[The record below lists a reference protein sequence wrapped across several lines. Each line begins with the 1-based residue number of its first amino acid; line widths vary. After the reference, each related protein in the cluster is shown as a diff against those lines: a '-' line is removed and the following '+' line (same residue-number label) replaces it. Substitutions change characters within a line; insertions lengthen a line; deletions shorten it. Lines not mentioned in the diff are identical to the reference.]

1 MEPAVQTGGF
11 DFSLLIGILIYLVI
25 LVVIGLAAAR
35 RMKGLDDFVLGGRRI
50 GPLAAAISERASGE
64 SSWFLLGLPGA
75 AYAAGFTTFWSVIGI
90 AFGIFC
96 SWAFLAVPLRRQTE
110 KYGALTI
117 PDYFEAR
124 FGDRTRSLRVLSMF
138 IIIFFYTMY
147 VAAQFVGGGKLLNA
161 AFNIDP
167 AWGLVITASIVML
180 YTILGGFLA
189 VVWTD
194 VVQGIMMAIVA
205 FVLPILGIIKI
216 GGPVALVDTI
226 QSNGGDF
233 LAMNAGQTGAAF
245 VFGVM
250 LGGLSWGLGYLGQP
264 HLLTRYMAIRSAGQ
278 IRRGTLIA
286 MVWVLI
292 AYWGAAMVG
301 IVGAGVF
308 EQPLADQEQVMP
320 LLAKYLL
327 PGWIAGLMMA
337 GAIAAMMSTADSQL
351 IVVTSSIVEDVYVRL
366 LRFRSSPR
374 RLVAMSRMATIAVSA
389 VALLLA
395 YRNQDLIFDLVSYAW
410 SGLGASFGPPLLLSL
425 RWKKTTA
432 AGVFAGMVA
441 GTVSNIVWKN
451 TPELNAALDLK
462 LASFLISLVFTILFS
477 YLTHKPDT
485 TKTARRPAGG
495 NTGGND

>member
-1 MEPAVQTGGF
+1 
-11 DFSLLIGILIYLVI
+11 
-25 LVVIGLAAAR
+25 
-35 RMKGLDDFVLGGRRI
+35 
-50 GPLAAAISERASGE
+50 
-64 SSWFLLGLPGA
+64 
-75 AYAAGFTTFWSVIGI
+75 
-90 AFGIFC
+90 
-96 SWAFLAVPLRRQTE
+96 
-110 KYGALTI
+110 
-117 PDYFEAR
+117 
-124 FGDRTRSLRVLSMF
+124 
-138 IIIFFYTMY
+138 
-147 VAAQFVGGGKLLNA
+147 
-161 AFNIDP
+161 
-167 AWGLVITASIVML
+167 VITASIVML

-226 QSNGGDF
+226 QSNGADF

-351 IVVTSSIVEDVYVRL
+351 IVVTSSVVEDVYVRL

-451 TPELNAALDLK
+451 TPELNATLDLK

-477 YLTHKPDT
+477 YLTHKPEA

-495 NTGGND
+495 NTGGKD

>member
-1 MEPAVQTGGF
+1 MESASSHGI
-11 DFSLLIGILIYLVI
+11 DYSLLVGILIYLVI
-25 LVVIGLAAAR
+25 LIVIGASAAR
-35 RMKGLDDFVLGGRRI
+35 RMKRLDDFVLGGRRI

-96 SWAFLAVPLRRQTE
+96 SWVFLAVPLRRQTE

-124 FGDRTRSLRVLSMF
+124 FGDNTRVLRVISML
-138 IIIFFYTMY
+138 IIIFFYTSY

-167 AWGLVITASIVML
+167 KWGLAITALIVML

-205 FVLPILGIIKI
+205 FILPILGIIKL
-216 GGPVALVDTI
+216 GGPVGLLDKL
-226 QSNGGDF
+226 QPMGGDF
-233 LAMNAGQTGAAF
+233 LAMNAGQTGTAF

-250 LGGLSWGLGYLGQP
+250 LGSLAWGLGYLGQP
-264 HLLTRYMAIRSAGQ
+264 HLLTRYMAIKSPLD
-278 IRRGTLIA
+278 IKRGTLIA
-286 MVWVLI
+286 MIWVLI

-301 IVGAGVF
+301 IVGAGTF
-308 EQPLADQEQVMP
+308 EQGLADQEQVMP
-320 LLAKYLL
+320 LLARHLL
-327 PGWIAGLMMA
+327 PGWIAGLMLA

-351 IVVTSSIVEDVYVRL
+351 IVVTSSIVEDVYVKL
-366 LRFRSSPR
+366 LQAKSSPK
-374 RLVAMSRMATIAVSA
+374 RLVLLSRLATILVSA
-389 VALLLA
+389 VALVLA
-395 YRNQDLIFDLVSYAW
+395 FKNQDLIFDLVSYAW

-432 AGVFAGMVA
+432 AGAIAGMLA
-441 GTVSNIVWKN
+441 GTVSNIIWKN
-451 TPELNAALDLK
+451 TPILNDALDLK
-462 LASFLISLVFTILFS
+462 LSSFVISLAITVLVS
-477 YLTHKPDT
+477 YLTYKPAAGN
-485 TKTARRPAGG
+485 KTY
-495 NTGGND
+495 